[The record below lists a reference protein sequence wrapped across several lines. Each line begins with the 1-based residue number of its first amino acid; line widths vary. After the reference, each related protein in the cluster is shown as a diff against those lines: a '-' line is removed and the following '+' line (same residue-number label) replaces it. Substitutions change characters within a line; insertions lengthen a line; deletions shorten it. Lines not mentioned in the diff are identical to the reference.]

1 MIRDFSNSAKK
12 KLLEYVKDATETT
25 LWRKIGDR
33 IGDAGLQIQYW
44 FGALSIS
51 KYIDNLDAYH
61 KKIIDKNN
69 TTSQRIEE
77 IFTNVKNIDTRYQ
90 GGLQQNVNF
99 SESVINFI
107 NDLANTIDP
116 NGGNMDMQKMNAA
129 LAASLEKIQEAKLS
143 REKAIE
149 DSLLGTD
156 PDAVETSIDPVNL
169 STGNFI
175 YDFEDLA
182 IDGEIPLSFHRYYNS
197 KDSRIS
203 VLGKSFRHNYEIYL
217 NVNDDGEVDII
228 MEDGQHK
235 VFAVENGVY
244 YGKNTATDFLTSD
257 KQHFYL
263 KDVDDNTYIFDKD
276 KKLIRIE
283 NRNNLGIS
291 LTYDEDKLL
300 IKVVNDYGDC
310 LNYEYD
316 EKTNLLARVFDHTGR
331 DVVITYSDE
340 KRIKT
345 VCSALGKN
353 ISYEYASNGR
363 IKDIV
368 NSQKIHTVENI
379 YDKKFRV
386 IRQLFSDGG
395 SMSFEYDDENHT
407 VTQTERNGVQTIFVH
422 DGQYRNTE
430 IRYADGTVEKFVYND
445 KNQCIKYTDRL
456 GRIQRMSYDNRGNLI
471 QKIDALKRR
480 LNMTYDASGRLLSM
494 SINGIQKVKND
505 YDAKGNLVR
514 TEDSTGNGV
523 TVINDKHG
531 RPIERQYPDGS
542 RSAVTY
548 DGALTSAGVNAVSQ
562 GIKIAKGEQEEF
574 QWGSLAGSVVE
585 GAVVGGVAAIPGL
598 GTVAAAAL
606 TVTAG
611 GVGAAA
617 NSAISQGIDEG
628 KVDGKK
634 VAEDAVIGAVVSG
647 AFYGIGKGVKALKG
661 KFSKT
666 KMPTTKSTKDLYE
679 DTIKGLKKNETKMDA
694 IEATGKKASSLT
706 RKTQQRL
713 LSERNS
719 LLKKYGLE
727 KLKSGFF
734 SSKSGFSGVVDSV
747 KKYAFMIFG
756 IKTTKSIVKDLL
768 KGMCPIYTSEDE
780 QTLVE
785 YMEDYFGTLYGKV
798 TGKCP
803 LYS

>member
-300 IKVVNDYGDC
+300 IKVVNNYGDC

-548 DGALTSAGVNAVSQ
+548 DATSAGVNAVSQ

-574 QWGSLAGSVVE
+574 QWGSLAGSAVE

-694 IEATGKKASSLT
+694 IEAAGKKASSLT

>member
-1 MIRDFSNSAKK
+1 MLRK

-548 DGALTSAGVNAVSQ
+548 DATSAGVNAVSQ

-574 QWGSLAGSVVE
+574 QWGSLAGSAVE

-598 GTVAAAAL
+598 GTVAAAL

-694 IEATGKKASSLT
+694 IEAAGKKASSLT

>member
-422 DGQYRNTE
+422 DGQYRITE

-548 DGALTSAGVNAVSQ
+548 DATSAGVNAVSQ

-574 QWGSLAGSVVE
+574 QWGSLAGSAVE

-598 GTVAAAAL
+598 GTVAAAL

-694 IEATGKKASSLT
+694 IEAAGKKASSLT

>member
-514 TEDSTGNGV
+514 TEDTTGNGV

-548 DGALTSAGVNAVSQ
+548 DATSAGVNAVSQ

-574 QWGSLAGSVVE
+574 QWGSLAGSAVE

-694 IEATGKKASSLT
+694 IEAAGKKASSLT

>member
-33 IGDAGLQIQYW
+33 IGDAGLHFQYW

-291 LTYDEDKLL
+291 LTYDEDKLI
-300 IKVVNDYGDC
+300 IKVVNNYGD
-310 LNYEYD
+310 
-316 EKTNLLARVFDHTGR
+316 
-331 DVVITYSDE
+331 
-340 KRIKT
+340 
-345 VCSALGKN
+345 
-353 ISYEYASNGR
+353 
-363 IKDIV
+363 
-368 NSQKIHTVENI
+368 
-379 YDKKFRV
+379 
-386 IRQLFSDGG
+386 
-395 SMSFEYDDENHT
+395 
-407 VTQTERNGVQTIFVH
+407 
-422 DGQYRNTE
+422 
-430 IRYADGTVEKFVYND
+430 
-445 KNQCIKYTDRL
+445 
-456 GRIQRMSYDNRGNLI
+456 
-471 QKIDALKRR
+471 
-480 LNMTYDASGRLLSM
+480 
-494 SINGIQKVKND
+494 
-505 YDAKGNLVR
+505 
-514 TEDSTGNGV
+514 
-523 TVINDKHG
+523 
-531 RPIERQYPDGS
+531 
-542 RSAVTY
+542 
-548 DGALTSAGVNAVSQ
+548 
-562 GIKIAKGEQEEF
+562 
-574 QWGSLAGSVVE
+574 
-585 GAVVGGVAAIPGL
+585 
-598 GTVAAAAL
+598 
-606 TVTAG
+606 
-611 GVGAAA
+611 
-617 NSAISQGIDEG
+617 
-628 KVDGKK
+628 
-634 VAEDAVIGAVVSG
+634 
-647 AFYGIGKGVKALKG
+647 
-661 KFSKT
+661 
-666 KMPTTKSTKDLYE
+666 
-679 DTIKGLKKNETKMDA
+679 
-694 IEATGKKASSLT
+694 
-706 RKTQQRL
+706 
-713 LSERNS
+713 
-719 LLKKYGLE
+719 
-727 KLKSGFF
+727 
-734 SSKSGFSGVVDSV
+734 
-747 KKYAFMIFG
+747 
-756 IKTTKSIVKDLL
+756 
-768 KGMCPIYTSEDE
+768 
-780 QTLVE
+780 
-785 YMEDYFGTLYGKV
+785 
-798 TGKCP
+798 
-803 LYS
+803 

>member
-548 DGALTSAGVNAVSQ
+548 DATSAGVNAVSQ

-574 QWGSLAGSVVE
+574 QWGSLAGSAVE

-694 IEATGKKASSLT
+694 IEAAGKKASSLT

-785 YMEDYFGTLYGKV
+785 YMEDYFDTLYGKV

>member
-33 IGDAGLQIQYW
+33 IGDAGLQFQYW

-548 DGALTSAGVNAVSQ
+548 DATSAGVNAVSQ
-562 GIKIAKGEQEEF
+562 GIKIAKGEQGEF
-574 QWGSLAGSVVE
+574 QWGSLAGSAVE

-694 IEATGKKASSLT
+694 IEAAGKKASSLT

>member
-235 VFAVENGVY
+235 VFVVENGVY

-300 IKVVNDYGDC
+300 IKVVNNYGDC

-548 DGALTSAGVNAVSQ
+548 DATSAGVNAVSQ

-574 QWGSLAGSVVE
+574 QWGSLAGSAVE

-694 IEATGKKASSLT
+694 IEAAGKKASSLT

>member
-300 IKVVNDYGDC
+300 IKVVNNYGDC

-494 SINGIQKVKND
+494 SINGIQKVKN
-505 YDAKGNLVR
+505 
-514 TEDSTGNGV
+514 
-523 TVINDKHG
+523 
-531 RPIERQYPDGS
+531 
-542 RSAVTY
+542 
-548 DGALTSAGVNAVSQ
+548 
-562 GIKIAKGEQEEF
+562 
-574 QWGSLAGSVVE
+574 
-585 GAVVGGVAAIPGL
+585 GL
-598 GTVAAAAL
+598 
-606 TVTAG
+606 
-611 GVGAAA
+611 
-617 NSAISQGIDEG
+617 
-628 KVDGKK
+628 
-634 VAEDAVIGAVVSG
+634 
-647 AFYGIGKGVKALKG
+647 
-661 KFSKT
+661 
-666 KMPTTKSTKDLYE
+666 
-679 DTIKGLKKNETKMDA
+679 
-694 IEATGKKASSLT
+694 
-706 RKTQQRL
+706 
-713 LSERNS
+713 
-719 LLKKYGLE
+719 
-727 KLKSGFF
+727 
-734 SSKSGFSGVVDSV
+734 
-747 KKYAFMIFG
+747 
-756 IKTTKSIVKDLL
+756 
-768 KGMCPIYTSEDE
+768 
-780 QTLVE
+780 
-785 YMEDYFGTLYGKV
+785 
-798 TGKCP
+798 
-803 LYS
+803 

>member
-12 KLLEYVKDATETT
+12 KLLECVKDATETT

-217 NVNDDGEVDII
+217 NVNDDGEIDII

-548 DGALTSAGVNAVSQ
+548 DATSAGVNAVSQ

-574 QWGSLAGSVVE
+574 QWGSLAGSAVE

-694 IEATGKKASSLT
+694 IEAAGKKASSLT

>member
-1 MIRDFSNSAKK
+1 M
-12 KLLEYVKDATETT
+12 
-25 LWRKIGDR
+25 
-33 IGDAGLQIQYW
+33 
-44 FGALSIS
+44 
-51 KYIDNLDAYH
+51 
-61 KKIIDKNN
+61 
-69 TTSQRIEE
+69 
-77 IFTNVKNIDTRYQ
+77 
-90 GGLQQNVNF
+90 
-99 SESVINFI
+99 
-107 NDLANTIDP
+107 
-116 NGGNMDMQKMNAA
+116 
-129 LAASLEKIQEAKLS
+129 
-143 REKAIE
+143 
-149 DSLLGTD
+149 
-156 PDAVETSIDPVNL
+156 
-169 STGNFI
+169 
-175 YDFEDLA
+175 
-182 IDGEIPLSFHRYYNS
+182 
-197 KDSRIS
+197 
-203 VLGKSFRHNYEIYL
+203 

-300 IKVVNDYGDC
+300 IKVVNNYGDC

-548 DGALTSAGVNAVSQ
+548 DATSAGVNAVSQ

-574 QWGSLAGSVVE
+574 QWGSLAGSAVE

-598 GTVAAAAL
+598 GTVAAAL

-694 IEATGKKASSLT
+694 IEAAGKKASSLT

>member
-548 DGALTSAGVNAVSQ
+548 NATSAGVNAVSQ

-574 QWGSLAGSVVE
+574 QWGSLAGSAVE

-598 GTVAAAAL
+598 GTVAAAL

-694 IEATGKKASSLT
+694 IEAAGKKASSLT

>member
-331 DVVITYSDE
+331 DVEITYSDE

-548 DGALTSAGVNAVSQ
+548 DATSAGVNAVSQ

-574 QWGSLAGSVVE
+574 QWGSLAGSAVE

-694 IEATGKKASSLT
+694 IEAAGKKASSLT

>member
-300 IKVVNDYGDC
+300 IKVVNNYGDC

-480 LNMTYDASGRLLSM
+480 LHMTYDASGRLLSM

-548 DGALTSAGVNAVSQ
+548 DATSAGVNAVSQ

-574 QWGSLAGSVVE
+574 QWGSLAGSAVE

-666 KMPTTKSTKDLYE
+666 KTPTTKSTKDLYE
-679 DTIKGLKKNETKMDA
+679 DTIKRLKKNETKMDA
-694 IEATGKKASSLT
+694 IEAAGKKASSLT

-713 LSERNS
+713 LSERDS

-747 KKYAFMIFG
+747 KKYAFMVFG

-768 KGMCPIYTSEDE
+768 EGMCPIYTSEDE

>member
-90 GGLQQNVNF
+90 GGLQQNVDF

-548 DGALTSAGVNAVSQ
+548 DATSAGVNAVSQ

-574 QWGSLAGSVVE
+574 QWGSLAGSAVE

-694 IEATGKKASSLT
+694 IEAAGKKASSLT

>member
-548 DGALTSAGVNAVSQ
+548 DATSAGVNAVSQ

-574 QWGSLAGSVVE
+574 QWGSLAGSAVE

-598 GTVAAAAL
+598 GTVAAAL

-694 IEATGKKASSLT
+694 IEAAGKKASSLT

-713 LSERNS
+713 LLERNS

>member
-300 IKVVNDYGDC
+300 IKVVNNYGDC

-456 GRIQRMSYDNRGNLI
+456 GRIQRMSYDNRGNFI

-548 DGALTSAGVNAVSQ
+548 DATSAGVNAVSQ

-574 QWGSLAGSVVE
+574 QWGSLAGSAVE

-694 IEATGKKASSLT
+694 IEAAGKKASSLT

>member
-203 VLGKSFRHNYEIYL
+203 VLGKNFRHNYEIYL

-300 IKVVNDYGDC
+300 IKVVNNYGDC

-548 DGALTSAGVNAVSQ
+548 DATSAGVNAVSQ

-574 QWGSLAGSVVE
+574 QWGSLAGSAVE

-598 GTVAAAAL
+598 GTVAAAL

-694 IEATGKKASSLT
+694 IEAAGKKASSLT

>member
-548 DGALTSAGVNAVSQ
+548 DATSAGVNAVSQ

-574 QWGSLAGSVVE
+574 QWGSLAGSAVE

-598 GTVAAAAL
+598 GTVAAAL

-694 IEATGKKASSLT
+694 IEAAGKKASSLT

>member
-430 IRYADGTVEKFVYND
+430 IRYAD
-445 KNQCIKYTDRL
+445 
-456 GRIQRMSYDNRGNLI
+456 
-471 QKIDALKRR
+471 
-480 LNMTYDASGRLLSM
+480 
-494 SINGIQKVKND
+494 
-505 YDAKGNLVR
+505 
-514 TEDSTGNGV
+514 
-523 TVINDKHG
+523 
-531 RPIERQYPDGS
+531 
-542 RSAVTY
+542 
-548 DGALTSAGVNAVSQ
+548 
-562 GIKIAKGEQEEF
+562 
-574 QWGSLAGSVVE
+574 
-585 GAVVGGVAAIPGL
+585 
-598 GTVAAAAL
+598 
-606 TVTAG
+606 
-611 GVGAAA
+611 
-617 NSAISQGIDEG
+617 
-628 KVDGKK
+628 
-634 VAEDAVIGAVVSG
+634 
-647 AFYGIGKGVKALKG
+647 
-661 KFSKT
+661 
-666 KMPTTKSTKDLYE
+666 
-679 DTIKGLKKNETKMDA
+679 
-694 IEATGKKASSLT
+694 
-706 RKTQQRL
+706 
-713 LSERNS
+713 
-719 LLKKYGLE
+719 
-727 KLKSGFF
+727 
-734 SSKSGFSGVVDSV
+734 
-747 KKYAFMIFG
+747 
-756 IKTTKSIVKDLL
+756 
-768 KGMCPIYTSEDE
+768 
-780 QTLVE
+780 
-785 YMEDYFGTLYGKV
+785 
-798 TGKCP
+798 
-803 LYS
+803 

>member
-129 LAASLEKIQEAKLS
+129 LEASLEKIQEAKLS

-300 IKVVNDYGDC
+300 IKVVNNYGDC

-430 IRYADGTVEKFVYND
+430 IKYADGTVEKFVYND

-548 DGALTSAGVNAVSQ
+548 DATSAGVNAVSQ

-574 QWGSLAGSVVE
+574 QWGSLAGSAVE

-598 GTVAAAAL
+598 GTVAAAL

-694 IEATGKKASSLT
+694 IEAAGKKASSLT

>member
-300 IKVVNDYGDC
+300 IKVVNNYGDC

-548 DGALTSAGVNAVSQ
+548 DATSAGVNAVSQ

-574 QWGSLAGSVVE
+574 QWGSLAGSAVE

-598 GTVAAAAL
+598 GTVAAAL

-694 IEATGKKASSLT
+694 IEAAGKKASSLT